1 MSSTDLGQ
9 TLKTLRLSGLWET
22 LDIRVQQAVEEGLD
36 LHEFLFRLLQDEVD
50 RRGAKS
56 LERRVKLANF
66 EGPKSLDSFDF
77 KFNSTLPRNEL
88 IEIATCRFMDA
99 HENVILV
106 GPAGVGKSHMA
117 QAIGQRAC
125 RAGRTVLYVTAHQIL
140 ADLRAAR
147 ADHTWNRRIEK
158 FAAVDLLIIDDLGL
172 RPLAL
177 DEPVDLY
184 ELIRR
189 RYERGS
195 MIVTSNRDISEW
207 YPMFGDSL
215 LASSAMDRLLHHSRV
230 IVMDGHSYRNPPNGQ
245 FGRTENSTNTKK
257 K

>member
-1 MSSTDLGQ
+1 MSSADLGQ

-22 LDIRVQQAVEEGLD
+22 LDIRVQQAVEEGFD
-36 LHEFLFRLLQDEVD
+36 FHEFLYRLLQDEVD

-56 LERRVKLANF
+56 LDRRVKQANF
-66 EGPKSLDSFDF
+66 EGPKSLDNFDF
-77 KFNSTLPRNEL
+77 KFNTSLPRAEL
-88 IEIATCRFMDA
+88 VEVATCRFMDA

-125 RAGRTVLYVTAHQIL
+125 RSGRSVLYITAHQML
-140 ADLRAAR
+140 AELRAAR
-147 ADHTWNRRIEK
+147 ADNSWNRRIEK
-158 FAAVDLLIIDDLGL
+158 LASVDLLIVDDLGL

-207 YPMFGDSL
+207 YPMFGDPL

-230 IVMDGHSYRNPPNGQ
+230 VVMDGNSYRNPPNGQ
-245 FGRTENSTNTKK
+245 FGRTEVSSKTKK